1 MNIIKLFC
9 FFFLIGESLYIGM
22 LRHCTVTA
30 VKTNI
35 TRVSCP
41 SSEGRTKPGEDR
53 MMWVGDQWAVQ
64 GFTDATDRKVC
75 ASFTTVYV
83 DF

>member
-1 MNIIKLFC
+1 
-9 FFFLIGESLYIGM
+9 M

-41 SSEGRTKPGEDR
+41 SSEGRTNPGAGR
-53 MMWVGDQWAVQ
+53 MMWVGVQWAVQ
-64 GFTDATDRKVC
+64 GFTNATDRQFC

-83 DF
+83 DFKHGDNTSQKIPLYFPLHS